1 MPLNSYQTLIDQ
13 VESLKKDFEKFYLKG
28 NKRSGARIRA
38 GLQLVKAEIKNIRNE
53 IQEIKKSFKKSERKP
68 REKKTKEKE

>member
-1 MPLNSYQTLIDQ
+1 MPLSSYQTLLSQ

-38 GLQLVKAEIKNIRNE
+38 GLQVIKAEIKTIRDE
-53 IQEIKKSFKKSERKP
+53 IQDIKKSM
-68 REKKTKEKE
+68 